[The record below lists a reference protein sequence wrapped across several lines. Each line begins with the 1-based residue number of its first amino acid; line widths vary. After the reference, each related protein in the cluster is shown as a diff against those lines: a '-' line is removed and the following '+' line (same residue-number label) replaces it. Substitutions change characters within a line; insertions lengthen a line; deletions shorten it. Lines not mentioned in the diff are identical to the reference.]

1 MTPHN
6 RVPLSITLSRT
17 LKLEFANYASLPL
30 ACDIIVLILSH
41 PAFELTM
48 TESFLPAKPVAERII
63 TGGSLLLLNNSN
75 LNHIERQSSNESGR
89 NPTSIYKTGVVG
101 LSPLPK
107 DLLKLCLFLNASL
120 DDQTNLASQLIYWFH
135 QISSDRKCI
144 TKCANLLDNQRT
156 M

>member
-1 MTPHN
+1 M
-6 RVPLSITLSRT
+6 PLSITLSRT

-63 TGGSLLLLNNSN
+63 TGGRLLLLNNSN
-75 LNHIERQSSNESGR
+75 LNQISGERQSSNESGR
-89 NPTSIYKTGVVG
+89 NPTLIYKTGAVG

-107 DLLKLCLFLNASL
+107 DLLKLCLFEMHL
-120 DDQTNLASQLIYWFH
+120 
-135 QISSDRKCI
+135 
-144 TKCANLLDNQRT
+144 
-156 M
+156 